1 MSISMS
7 ANASVGHMQT
17 SEQIPIAD
25 RWDRAAVWQLIG
37 RTPLVRLTRLE
48 PHPGVEIHA
57 KLESRNPGG
66 SVKDRPASAI
76 LRDALQRGVLTHG
89 RTILDATSGNTG
101 IAYAM
106 LGAAIGFPVKL
117 CVPANVTQER
127 QRLLRVYGAQIVWTD
142 PMDGS
147 DGAIREARRLY
158 AADPERYFYADQ
170 YNNPANWRAHYD
182 TTGVEILEQTARRV
196 THFVA
201 GLGTSGTFIGTSRRL
216 REEKPDV
223 RLISMQPDSPLH
235 GLEGLKHMATAIV
248 PGIYDPMLADEN
260 LTVDTESAWTM
271 VRRLAREEGIFAGV
285 SGAAAL
291 VAARRVAASLDRGVI
306 VTILPDGGDRYL
318 SEPMLLD
325 EVSDERPARFGQSQQ
340 SGA

>member
-1 MSISMS
+1 ME
-7 ANASVGHMQT
+7 T
-17 SEQIPIAD
+17 TTEQISIAD
-25 RWDRAAVWQLIG
+25 QAAVWQLIG
-37 RTPLVRLTRLE
+37 RTPLVRLNRLE
-48 PHPGVEIHA
+48 PRPGVEIYA

-66 SVKDRPASAI
+66 SVKDRAASAI
-76 LRDALQRGVLTHG
+76 IRDALDRGVLTHG

-117 CVPANVTQER
+117 CVPSNVTRER
-127 QRLLRVYGAQIVWTD
+127 QRLLKIYGAQVVWTD

-170 YNNPANWRAHYD
+170 YNNQANWRAHYE
-182 TTGVEILEQTARRV
+182 TTGAEILEQTGRRI

-201 GLGTSGTFIGTSRRL
+201 GLGTSGTFMGTSRRL
-216 REEKPDV
+216 RAEKPDV

-248 PGIYDPMLADEN
+248 PGIYDPTLADEN
-260 LTVDTESAWTM
+260 LTIDTESAWNM
-271 VRRLAREEGIFAGV
+271 LRRLAREEGLFAGV

-291 VAARRVAASLDRGVI
+291 VAARRVAATLDRGVV

-318 SEPMLLD
+318 SEPMLD
-325 EVSDERPARFGQSQQ
+325 EVSK
-340 SGA
+340 

>member
-1 MSISMS
+1 ME
-7 ANASVGHMQT
+7 T
-17 SEQIPIAD
+17 TTEQISIVEQ
-25 RWDRAAVWQLIG
+25 AAVWQLIG
-37 RTPLVRLTRLE
+37 RTPLVRLSRLE
-48 PHPGVEIHA
+48 PRPGVEIYA

-66 SVKDRPASAI
+66 SVKDRAASSI
-76 LRDALQRGVLTHG
+76 IRDALERGVLTHG

-117 CVPANVTQER
+117 CVPSNVTRER
-127 QRLLRVYGAQIVWTD
+127 QRLLKIYGAQVVWTD

-170 YNNPANWRAHYD
+170 YNNQANWRAHYE
-182 TTGVEILEQTARRV
+182 TTGVEILEQTGRRI

-201 GLGTSGTFIGTSRRL
+201 GLGTSGTFMGTSRRL
-216 REEKPDV
+216 RHEKPDV
-223 RLISMQPDSPLH
+223 KLISMQPDSPLH

-248 PGIYDPMLADEN
+248 PGIYDPTLADEN
-260 LTVDTESAWTM
+260 LTIDTESAWNM
-271 VRRLAREEGIFAGV
+271 LRRLAREEGLFAGV

-291 VAARRVAASLDRGVI
+291 VAARRVAATLDRGVV

-318 SEPMLLD
+318 SEPMLD
-325 EVSDERPARFGQSQQ
+325 EVSK
-340 SGA
+340 

>member
-1 MSISMS
+1 
-7 ANASVGHMQT
+7 
-17 SEQIPIAD
+17 
-25 RWDRAAVWQLIG
+25 
-37 RTPLVRLTRLE
+37 
-48 PHPGVEIHA
+48 
-57 KLESRNPGG
+57 
-66 SVKDRPASAI
+66 
-76 LRDALQRGVLTHG
+76 LTHG

-117 CVPANVTQER
+117 CVPSNVTRER
-127 QRLLRVYGAQIVWTD
+127 QRLLKIYGAQVVWTD

-158 AADPERYFYADQ
+158 ALDPERYFYADQ
-170 YNNPANWRAHYD
+170 YNNQANWRAHYE
-182 TTGVEILEQTARRV
+182 TTGVEILEQTGRRI

-201 GLGTSGTFIGTSRRL
+201 GLGTSGTFMGTSRRL
-216 REEKPDV
+216 RQEKPDV

-248 PGIYDPMLADEN
+248 PGIYDPTLADEN
-260 LTVDTESAWTM
+260 LTIDTESAWNM
-271 VRRLAREEGIFAGV
+271 LRRLAREEGLFAGV

-291 VAARRVAASLDRGVI
+291 VAARRVAATLDRGVV

-318 SEPMLLD
+318 SEPMLD
-325 EVSDERPARFGQSQQ
+325 EVSK
-340 SGA
+340 

>member
-1 MSISMS
+1 ME
-7 ANASVGHMQT
+7 T
-17 SEQIPIAD
+17 TTEQISIVEQ
-25 RWDRAAVWQLIG
+25 AAVWQLIG
-37 RTPLVRLTRLE
+37 RTPLVRLSRLE
-48 PHPGVEIHA
+48 PRPGVEIYA

-66 SVKDRPASAI
+66 SVKDRAASSI
-76 LRDALQRGVLTHG
+76 IRDALDRGVLTHG

-117 CVPANVTQER
+117 CVPSNVTRER
-127 QRLLRVYGAQIVWTD
+127 QRLLRIYGAQVVWTD

-170 YNNPANWRAHYD
+170 YNNQANWRAHYE
-182 TTGVEILEQTARRV
+182 TTGVEILEQTNRRI

-201 GLGTSGTFIGTSRRL
+201 GLGTSGTFMGTSRRL
-216 REEKPDV
+216 RHEKPDV
-223 RLISMQPDSPLH
+223 KLISMQPDSPLH

-248 PGIYDPMLADEN
+248 PGIYDPTLADEN
-260 LTVDTESAWTM
+260 LTIDTESAWNM
-271 VRRLAREEGIFAGV
+271 LRRLAREEGLFAGV

-291 VAARRVAASLDRGVI
+291 VAARRVAATLDRGVV

-318 SEPMLLD
+318 SEPMLD
-325 EVSDERPARFGQSQQ
+325 EVSK
-340 SGA
+340 

>member
-1 MSISMS
+1 
-7 ANASVGHMQT
+7 VK
-17 SEQIPIAD
+17 
-25 RWDRAAVWQLIG
+25 DRAASSI
-37 RTPLVRLTRLE
+37 
-48 PHPGVEIHA
+48 I
-57 KLESRNPGG
+57 
-66 SVKDRPASAI
+66 
-76 LRDALQRGVLTHG
+76 RDALERGVLTHG

-117 CVPANVTQER
+117 CVPSNVTRER
-127 QRLLRVYGAQIVWTD
+127 QRLLKIYGAQVVWTD

-170 YNNPANWRAHYD
+170 YNNQANWRAHYE
-182 TTGVEILEQTARRV
+182 TTGVEILEQTGRRI

-201 GLGTSGTFIGTSRRL
+201 GLGTSGTFMGTSRRL
-216 REEKPDV
+216 RHEKPDV
-223 RLISMQPDSPLH
+223 KLISMQPDSPLH

-248 PGIYDPMLADEN
+248 PGIYDPTLADEN
-260 LTVDTESAWTM
+260 LTIDTESAWNM
-271 VRRLAREEGIFAGV
+271 LRRLAREEGLFAGV

-291 VAARRVAASLDRGVI
+291 VAARRVAATLDRGVV

-318 SEPMLLD
+318 SEPMLD
-325 EVSDERPARFGQSQQ
+325 EVSK
-340 SGA
+340 